1 MIVLDDF
8 TEQSAVDIATLN
20 RLALLTPAQ
29 DVAIG
34 LDDVVEEHDSWG
46 VLEVAEGEAC
56 RDTLRQV
63 DVVHDEKVDECF
75 VQWHEYDFIA
85 ISDMVLDDIEPL
97 HVDMQAL
104 HPTSHVLTEH
114 IGQRSGSTGG
124 NLTLHLL

>member
-1 MIVLDDF
+1 MQGLASF
-8 TEQSAVDIATLN
+8 STAEDIAI
-20 RLALLTPAQ
+20 
-29 DVAIG
+29 VAEPGIN
-34 LDDVVEEHDSWG
+34 DADAWG
-46 VLEVAEGEAC
+46 VLEVAKGEAC
-56 RDTLRQV
+56 RDALRQV
-63 DVVHDEKVDECF
+63 DVDHDEKVDECF

-114 IGQRSGSTGG
+114 IGQSSGSIGG

>member
-46 VLEVAEGEAC
+46 VLEVAKGEAC
-56 RDTLRQV
+56 RDALRQV

-75 VQWHEYDFIA
+75 V
-85 ISDMVLDDIEPL
+85 
-97 HVDMQAL
+97 
-104 HPTSHVLTEH
+104 
-114 IGQRSGSTGG
+114 
-124 NLTLHLL
+124 